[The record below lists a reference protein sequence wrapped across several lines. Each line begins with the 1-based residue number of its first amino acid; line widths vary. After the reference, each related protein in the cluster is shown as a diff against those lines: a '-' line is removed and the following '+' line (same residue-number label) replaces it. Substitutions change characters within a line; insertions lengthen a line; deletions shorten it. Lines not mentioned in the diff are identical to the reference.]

1 VAGLDDEGRA
11 RERCQC
17 EDHAEGLSLE
27 DGLHS
32 YYHRIP
38 APTAKAIDASSISAM
53 VKRARIAFTI
63 ISLS

>member
-1 VAGLDDEGRA
+1 MVFTAI
-11 RERCQC
+11 
-17 EDHAEGLSLE
+17 
-27 DGLHS
+27 
-32 YYHRIP
+32 YHRIP